1 MNTAVSKEEI
11 DKLIESKFNQFMKE
25 VPNLKRDI
33 KKEIEIEDDFFNF
46 SIINTYQNTIQTII
60 DIINDTIRI
69 IDNTND
75 YNTYFKN
82 ILNIFFSHKRMFYVG
97 IILIIL
103 SFIIYFIDGA
113 TI

>member
-1 MNTAVSKEEI
+1 MANQVEEI
-11 DKLIESKFNQFMKE
+11 EKIVENKLNQFLKE

-46 SIINTYQNTIQTII
+46 SIQKTYQNTIQTII
-60 DIINDTIRI
+60 DIINDMIMV
-69 IDNTND
+69 IDNSDN
-75 YNTYFKN
+75 YNTYYKRF
-82 ILNIFFSHKRMFYVG
+82 LNIFFNENRMFYIG
-97 IILIIL
+97 IIIIVI

>member
-1 MNTAVSKEEI
+1 MAAVSKEEI
-11 DKLIESKFNQFMKE
+11 EKLIESKFNQSLKE

-33 KKEIEIEDDFFNF
+33 KKEIDNEDDFFNF

-60 DIINDTIRI
+60 DIINDTTRI
-69 IDNTND
+69 IDNTSD

-82 ILNIFFSHKRMFYVG
+82 FLNIFLSHKRMFYVG